1 MDVKRNLMDVKRP
14 STDVPRPPN
23 DAPRPPNDVKRPSE
37 VPRPATDAK
46 RAGFDVPRNTMDVKR
61 PQRKNRKRVKMAVY
75 ATLGVLAIAAIT
87 YALSRLDKAAPSVT
101 RSTVLTDTVKR
112 GQMLRQV
119 RGLGTLIP
127 EEIRQIAA
135 PVEGRVEQKF
145 VKPGETVTPGTVLVE
160 LSNPT
165 LQQAAVDVAYQIKT
179 AEADLNNLRSRLQS
193 DVMTQQSTI
202 AQIESDYNQAKIQ
215 LDTDEQLGKE
225 GLVPVLTLRIS
236 RVKVEQLANRVAVER
251 KRVATNTASAAAQVA
266 SQQSRIEQLRAQL
279 RLNQEQVASLQ
290 VRAGTAGVLQEV
302 TVEVGQQITPG
313 TNIARVA
320 DPTTLKAA
328 LQIPETQIKDISLGQ
343 VASIDTRSGVAPVP
357 GRVMRIDPGA
367 RNGTI
372 TVDVQLEGAL
382 PQGAR
387 PDLSVDGTIELER
400 LENVLYVGRP
410 ASGGGAQASV
420 TLFRLEPDGRT
431 AVRVPVKLGRA
442 SVNTVEV
449 VEGLREGETVILSD
463 TSQWDG
469 VDKLRLD

>member
-1 MDVKRNLMDVKRP
+1 MDVKRTSTDVKRPSNEVKRPSADVPRP
-14 STDVPRPPN
+14 STDVPRPAF
-23 DAPRPPNDVKRPSE
+23 DAPRSS
-37 VPRPATDAK
+37 
-46 RAGFDVPRNTMDVKR
+46 MDVKR
-61 PQRKNRKRVKMAVY
+61 PQRKNRRRVKLAVY
-75 ATLGVLAIAAIT
+75 ATLCLLAVGLIT
-87 YALSRLDKAAPSVT
+87 YGLSRLERASPSVA
-101 RSTVLTDTVKR
+101 RATVLTDTVKR

-145 VKPGETVTPGTVLVE
+145 VKPGESVTPGTVLVE

-165 LQQAAVDVAYQIKT
+165 LRQAAVDVQYQIKT
-179 AEADLNNLRSRLQS
+179 ADADLNNLRSRLQS
-193 DVMTQQSTI
+193 DLMTQQSTI
-202 AQIESDYNQAKIQ
+202 AQIQSEYNQAKIQ

-236 RVKVEQLANRVAVER
+236 RVKVEQLANRVAVEQ
-251 KRVATNTASAAAQVA
+251 KRVGTNKSSAEAQIA

-320 DPTTLKAA
+320 DPTSLKAS
-328 LQIPETQIKDISLGQ
+328 LQIPETQIKDITLGQ
-343 VASIDTRSGVAPVP
+343 PASIDTRSGGAVVP
-357 GRVMRIDPGA
+357 GRVQRIDPAA
-367 RNGTI
+367 RNGTV
-372 TVDVQLEGAL
+372 TVDVRLEGAL

-400 LENVLYVGRP
+400 LDNVLYVGRP

-420 TLFRLEPDGRT
+420 SLFRVEADGRT

-449 VEGLREGETVILSD
+449 VDGLREGETVILSD

>member
-1 MDVKRNLMDVKRP
+1 
-14 STDVPRPPN
+14 
-23 DAPRPPNDVKRPSE
+23 
-37 VPRPATDAK
+37 
-46 RAGFDVPRNTMDVKR
+46 MDVKR
-61 PQRKNRKRVKMAVY
+61 PQRKNRRRVKLAVY
-75 ATLGVLAIAAIT
+75 ATLCVLAIALIT
-87 YALSRLDKAAPSVT
+87 YGLSRLERASPSVA
-101 RSTVLTDTVKR
+101 RATVLTDTVKR

-145 VKPGETVTPGTVLVE
+145 VKPGESVTPGTVLVE

-165 LQQAAVDVAYQIKT
+165 LRQAAVDVEYQIKT

-193 DVMTQQSTI
+193 DLMTQQSTI
-202 AQIESDYNQAKIQ
+202 AQIQSEYSQAKIQ

-236 RVKVEQLANRVAVER
+236 RVKVEQLANRVAVEQ
-251 KRVATNTASAAAQVA
+251 KRVGTNKSSAEAQIA

-320 DPTTLKAA
+320 DPTSLKAS
-328 LQIPETQIKDISLGQ
+328 LQIPETQIKDIALGQ
-343 VASIDTRSGVAPVP
+343 PASIDTRSGGAVVP
-357 GRVMRIDPGA
+357 GRVQRIDPAA
-367 RNGTI
+367 RNGTV

-400 LENVLYVGRP
+400 LDNVLYVGRP

-420 TLFRLEPDGRT
+420 SLFRVEADGRT

-449 VEGLREGETVILSD
+449 VDGLREGETVILSD

>member
-14 STDVPRPPN
+14 STDVPRPSN
-23 DAPRPPNDVKRPSE
+23 E
-37 VPRPATDAK
+37 VPRGSSPSNEVKRAPADVK

-75 ATLGVLAIAAIT
+75 AVLGLLAVGAIT
-87 YALSRLDKAAPSVT
+87 YGLSKLEKASPSVT

-193 DVMTQQSTI
+193 DQMTQQSAI

-236 RVKVEQLANRVAVER
+236 RVKVEQLAN
-251 KRVATNTASAAAQVA
+251 
-266 SQQSRIEQLRAQL
+266 
-279 RLNQEQVASLQ
+279 
-290 VRAGTAGVLQEV
+290 
-302 TVEVGQQITPG
+302 
-313 TNIARVA
+313 
-320 DPTTLKAA
+320 
-328 LQIPETQIKDISLGQ
+328 
-343 VASIDTRSGVAPVP
+343 
-357 GRVMRIDPGA
+357 
-367 RNGTI
+367 
-372 TVDVQLEGAL
+372 
-382 PQGAR
+382 
-387 PDLSVDGTIELER
+387 
-400 LENVLYVGRP
+400 
-410 ASGGGAQASV
+410 
-420 TLFRLEPDGRT
+420 
-431 AVRVPVKLGRA
+431 
-442 SVNTVEV
+442 
-449 VEGLREGETVILSD
+449 
-463 TSQWDG
+463 
-469 VDKLRLD
+469 

>member
-1 MDVKRNLMDVKRP
+1 MDIKRP
-14 STDVPRPPN
+14 STD
-23 DAPRPPNDVKRPSE
+23 A
-37 VPRPATDAK
+37 PRPATD
-46 RAGFDVPRNTMDVKR
+46 VPRASADVKRPAFDAPRSSMDVKR
-61 PQRKNRKRVKMAVY
+61 PQRKNRRRVKLAVY
-75 ATLGVLAIAAIT
+75 ATAAVAAVALIT
-87 YALSRLDKAAPSVT
+87 YGLSRLERAAPSVA
-101 RSTVLTDTVKR
+101 RATVLTDTVKR

-145 VKPGETVTPGTVLVE
+145 VKPGETVEPGTVLVE

-165 LQQAAVDVAYQIKT
+165 LKQAAVDVEYQIKT

-193 DVMTQQSTI
+193 DQMTQQSAI
-202 AQIESDYNQAKIQ
+202 AQIESEYNQAKIQ

-236 RVKVEQLANRVAVER
+236 RVKVEQLANRLAVER
-251 KRVATNTASAAAQVA
+251 KRVATNTASAQAQVA
-266 SQQSRIEQLRAQL
+266 AAQSRIEQLRAQL

-320 DPTTLKAA
+320 DPTSLKASI
-328 LQIPETQIKDISLGQ
+328 QIPETQIKDIALGQ
-343 VASIDTRSGVAPVP
+343 LASIDTRNGGPAVP
-357 GRVMRIDPGA
+357 GRVQRIDPGA
-367 RNGTI
+367 KNGT
-372 TVDVQLEGAL
+372 VAVEVRLEGAL

-420 TLFRLEPDGRT
+420 TLFRVEPDGHT
-431 AVRVPVKLGRA
+431 AVRVPVKLGKA

-449 VEGLREGETVILSD
+449 VDGLREGDTVILSD

>member
-1 MDVKRNLMDVKRP
+1 MDVKRP
-14 STDVPRPPN
+14 PTDVPRPSN
-23 DAPRPPNDVKRPSE
+23 EVKRPAAAD
-37 VPRPATDAK
+37 VK
-46 RAGFDVPRNTMDVKR
+46 RAGFDAPRGTMDVKR
-61 PQRKNRKRVKMAVY
+61 PQRKARRRVKLAVY
-75 ATLGVLAIAAIT
+75 AVLGVAAIAAIT
-87 YALSRLDKAAPSVT
+87 YGLSRLEKASPSVS

-112 GQMLRQV
+112 GQMLRNV

-145 VKPGETVTPGTVLVE
+145 VKPGETVTAGTVLVE

-165 LQQAAVDVAYQIKT
+165 LKQAAVDVEYQIKS
-179 AEADLNNLRSRLQS
+179 AEADMNNLKSRLESDRIAAQANLASVQS
-193 DVMTQQSTI
+193 DYQ
-202 AQIESDYNQAKIQ
+202 QAKIQ
-215 LDTDEQLGKE
+215 LDADEELAKE
-225 GLVPVLTLRIS
+225 GLVAQLTLRVS
-236 RVKVEQLANRVAVER
+236 RVKVEQLANRVEVEK
-251 KRVATNTASAAAQVA
+251 KRIEQNKSQVAAQLA
-266 SQQSRIEQLRAQL
+266 AQQARIEQLRAQL

-290 VRAGTAGVLQEV
+290 VRAGTYGVLQEV

-328 LQIPETQIKDISLGQ
+328 LQIPETQIKDIALGQ
-343 VASIDTRSGVAPVP
+343 TAAIDTRTGAPAVR
-357 GRVMRIDPGA
+357 GTVQRIDPAA
-367 RNGTI
+367 RNGTV
-372 TVDVQLEGAL
+372 TVDVHIDEPL

-400 LENVLYVGRP
+400 LDNVLYVGRP
-410 ASGGGAQASV
+410 ATGGGGQATVS
-420 TLFRLEPDGRT
+420 LFRVEADGRT

-449 VEGLREGETVILSD
+449 LDGLREGDTVILSD

>member
-1 MDVKRNLMDVKRP
+1 MDVKRP
-14 STDVPRPPN
+14 STDLPRAPNDVPRPSS
-23 DAPRPPNDVKRPSE
+23 DAKRPTDVPRAAADVKRAS
-37 VPRPATDAK
+37 
-46 RAGFDVPRNTMDVKR
+46 FDVPRNTMDVKR
-61 PQRKNRKRVKMAVY
+61 PQRKNRRRVKMVAY

-87 YALSRLDKAAPSVT
+87 IALSRLEKASPSVT

-165 LQQAAVDVAYQIKT
+165 LQQAAVDVAYQIRT

-202 AQIESDYNQAKIQ
+202 AQIQSEYKQAKIQ

-236 RVKVEQLANRVAVER
+236 RVRVEQLANRVAVEQ
-251 KRVATNTASAAAQVA
+251 KRVATNSASAQAQIA

-320 DPTTLKAA
+320 DPTSLKAA
-328 LQIPETQIKDISLGQ
+328 LQIPETQIKDIALGQ
-343 VASIDTRSGVAPVP
+343 VASIDTRSGGGVVP
-357 GRVMRIDPGA
+357 GRVLRIDPAA
-367 RNGTI
+367 RNGTV

-420 TLFRLEPDGRT
+420 SLFRLEPDGRT

>member
-1 MDVKRNLMDVKRP
+1 MDVKRP
-14 STDVPRPPN
+14 STDVPRN
-23 DAPRPPNDVKRPSE
+23 SDAPRPSNEVKRPSTADVKRPAFDT
-37 VPRPATDAK
+37 PRSS
-46 RAGFDVPRNTMDVKR
+46 MDVKR
-61 PQRKNRKRVKMAVY
+61 PQRKNRRRVKLAVY
-75 ATLGVLAIAAIT
+75 ATLGLLAVGFIT
-87 YALSRLDKAAPSVT
+87 YGLSKLERASPSVT
-101 RSTVLTDTVKR
+101 RSTILTDTVKR

-145 VKPGETVTPGTVLVE
+145 VKPGETVSPGTVLVE

-251 KRVATNTASAAAQVA
+251 KRVATNKASAEAQIA

-320 DPTTLKAA
+320 DPSSLKAA
-328 LQIPETQIKDISLGQ
+328 LQIPETQIQDVALGQ
-343 VASIDTRSGVAPVP
+343 VATIDTR
-357 GRVMRIDPGA
+357 
-367 RNGTI
+367 T
-372 TVDVQLEGAL
+372 
-382 PQGAR
+382 
-387 PDLSVDGTIELER
+387 
-400 LENVLYVGRP
+400 
-410 ASGGGAQASV
+410 GGGAQATVS
-420 TLFRLEPDGRT
+420 LFRVEPDGRT

-449 VEGLREGETVILSD
+449 VDGLREGDTVILSD
-463 TSQWDG
+463 TSQWDS
-469 VDKLRLD
+469 VNKLRLD

>member
-1 MDVKRNLMDVKRP
+1 
-14 STDVPRPPN
+14 
-23 DAPRPPNDVKRPSE
+23 
-37 VPRPATDAK
+37 
-46 RAGFDVPRNTMDVKR
+46 MDVKR
-61 PQRKNRKRVKMAVY
+61 PQRKNRRRVKLAVY
-75 ATLGVLAIAAIT
+75 ATLCVLAVALIT
-87 YALSRLDKAAPSVT
+87 YGLSRLERAAPSVA

-165 LQQAAVDVAYQIKT
+165 LKQAAVDVSYQIKT

-193 DVMTQQSTI
+193 DQMTQQSAI

-236 RVKVEQLANRVAVER
+236 RVKVEQLANRLAVER
-251 KRVATNTASAAAQVA
+251 KRVTTNSASAQAQMA

-279 RLNQEQVASLQ
+279 RLNQEQVDSLQ

-320 DPTTLKAA
+320 DPTSLKAA
-328 LQIPETQIKDISLGQ
+328 LQIPETQIKDVALGQ
-343 VASIDTRSGVAPVP
+343 PASIDTRSGAAPIP
-357 GRVMRIDPGA
+357 GRVQRIDPAA
-367 RNGTI
+367 RNGTF
-372 TVDVQLEGAL
+372 TVDVQLEGQL
-382 PQGAR
+382 PEGAR
-387 PDLSVDGTIELER
+387 VDLSVDGTIELER

-420 TLFRLEPDGRT
+420 TLFRVEPDGRT

-449 VEGLREGETVILSD
+449 VDGLREGDTVILSD

>member
-1 MDVKRNLMDVKRP
+1 MDVKLMDVKRTP
-14 STDVPRPPN
+14 T
-23 DAPRPPNDVKRPSE
+23 DAPRPSNEVPRGSNPSNEVKRAPAEVKRP
-37 VPRPATDAK
+37 
-46 RAGFDVPRNTMDVKR
+46 GFDAPRNTMDVKR
-61 PQRKNRKRVKMAVY
+61 PQRKNRKRVKMAAY
-75 ATLGVLAIAAIT
+75 AAVGVIAIGAIT
-87 YALSRLDKAAPSVT
+87 YALSRLEKASPSVT

-251 KRVATNTASAAAQVA
+251 KRVATNKSSAEAQIA

-279 RLNQEQVASLQ
+279 RLNMEQVASLH

-320 DPTTLKAA
+320 DPTSLKAA
-328 LQIPETQIKDISLGQ
+328 LQIPETQIKDITLGQ
-343 VASIDTRSGVAPVP
+343 VASIDTRSGGGVIP
-357 GRVMRIDPGA
+357 GRVLRIDPAA
-367 RNGTI
+367 RNGTV

-420 TLFRLEPDGRT
+420 TLFRLEGDGRT

-449 VEGLREGETVILSD
+449 VDGLREGDTVILSD